1 MIVSLNI
8 SVAKYVPIFLF
19 RMSCLINKIWSISS
33 KMWVSSQNE
42 QKKKKKKKKKKS
54 NSVADLSACTSCK
67 YMHLIFFWTRII
79 FRKIFTILSSGL
91 CFFLT
96 LSITI
101 CCINE
106 ANGNKIHEKAVL

>member
-42 QKKKKKKKKKKS
+42 QKKKKKKKKKKEIS
-54 NSVADLSACTSCK
+54 SKEVIEKTSS
-67 YMHLIFFWTRII
+67 
-79 FRKIFTILSSGL
+79 ILAL
-91 CFFLT
+91 CVT
-96 LSITI
+96 LKTF
-101 CCINE
+101 
-106 ANGNKIHEKAVL
+106 AGNAR